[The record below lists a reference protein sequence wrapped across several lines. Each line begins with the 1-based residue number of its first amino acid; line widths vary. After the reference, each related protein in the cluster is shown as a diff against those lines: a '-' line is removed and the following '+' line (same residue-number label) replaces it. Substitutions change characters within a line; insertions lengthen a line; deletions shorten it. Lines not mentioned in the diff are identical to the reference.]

1 MNHLS
6 AWITKQED
14 IERDCEA
21 LGGIVHDTEIPIVVD
36 AMIRMIGT
44 QDTSYLPWKNL
55 QRDETRQ
62 KIPSTLV
69 IVCDT
74 THKFWSQHAKM
85 TNFRLLG
92 SIERRIIINED
103 FPAVCVLHIDEYK
116 RAMKK
121 VYEAVQSNT
130 YACSN
135 ALPALLYCMWWRV
148 IVHIERVQV
157 EVIQL
162 ILLEAQ
168 SRWVIVDEPITPM
181 GLRNLLIWVRAGWAR
196 NPAHRQ
202 ELIKRFVHPHHS
214 QQRFQSQT
222 IRKLSATGVR
232 EG

>member
-1 MNHLS
+1 
-6 AWITKQED
+6 
-14 IERDCEA
+14 
-21 LGGIVHDTEIPIVVD
+21 
-36 AMIRMIGT
+36 
-44 QDTSYLPWKNL
+44 
-55 QRDETRQ
+55 
-62 KIPSTLV
+62 
-69 IVCDT
+69 
-74 THKFWSQHAKM
+74 
-85 TNFRLLG
+85 
-92 SIERRIIINED
+92 
-103 FPAVCVLHIDEYK
+103 
-116 RAMKK
+116 